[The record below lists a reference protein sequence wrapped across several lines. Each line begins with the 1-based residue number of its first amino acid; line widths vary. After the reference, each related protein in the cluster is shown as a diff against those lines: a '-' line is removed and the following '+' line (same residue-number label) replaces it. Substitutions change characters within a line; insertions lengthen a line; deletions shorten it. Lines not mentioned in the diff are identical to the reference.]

1 MPLIDISWRVENLD
15 KVISDLSKIPGGAAF
30 AVSHAIMD
38 TLRAVRTQAARSA
51 RERYNIPY
59 GWVLKAFGT
68 PRVMGMYGL
77 LRSTGARAPLHLFP
91 HSDQRPSG
99 VQVQEVKGSTML
111 IRHAFREAVVG
122 RGSGY
127 TGYRGAP
134 RYPTHAIVGRAAPQM
149 IDEQS
154 TVWPKI
160 EAFERSKLQERLAH
174 YIGAILGGD
183 IKV

>member
-1 MPLIDISWRVENLD
+1 MLDISWRVENLD
-15 KVISDLSKIPGGAAF
+15 EVTAKLSAIPGGAAF

-38 TLRAVRTQAARSA
+38 TLRAVRTQAARAA
-51 RERYNIPY
+51 RERYNVPY

-68 PRVMGMYGL
+68 PQVMGMYGL

-99 VQVQEVKGSTML
+99 VQVQEVKGHAML
-111 IRHAFREAVVG
+111 IRHAFHEAVHG

-127 TGYRGAP
+127 TGARGSA
-134 RYPTHAIVGRAAPQM
+134 RYPIHAIVGRAAPQM

-154 TVWPKI
+154 QVWPKV
-160 EAFERSKLQERLAH
+160 EAFERAKLQERLAH